1 MRQKLQNPQGFGDVP
16 TKEDSS
22 LMWMQLDGMKI
33 QGPYFL
39 CCRRPSTS
47 VNKSSEKSRK
57 LMIFSLNK
65 VIFLKMCFVHCM
77 YSPQIFYV
85 HVFNSSPWECSSF
98 FFFFPL
104 PLFACQVQRCSTI
117 CWYATLSLAATRI
130 TTLSE
135 PEGELEIATWGGKGI
150 FSGSCNIVSCRIYEV
165 FSPKTSTSL
174 SHSSIYI
181 HTSLLPLRH
190 L

>member
-98 FFFFPL
+98 FFFFLFHSLPVRCRDAAPFVGML
-104 PLFACQVQRCSTI
+104 LSVWRPPGSPLFQN
-117 CWYATLSLAATRI
+117 L
-130 TTLSE
+130 
-135 PEGELEIATWGGKGI
+135 KG
-150 FSGSCNIVSCRIYEV
+150 N
-165 FSPKTSTSL
+165 
-174 SHSSIYI
+174 
-181 HTSLLPLRH
+181 
-190 L
+190 